1 MKKMVNV
8 LSQQYKLVFTIPKDI
23 PDVSSEPPQNRNS
36 ISKITITDKDIKE
49 AIDDITITS
58 APGPDG
64 ITTSI
69 YKEYAVQII
78 YPIKK
83 I

>member
-8 LSQQYKLVFTIPKDI
+8 LSQQYKIVFTIPKDI
-23 PDVSSEPPQNRNS
+23 PDVSSKPPQNRNS
-36 ISKITITDKDIKE
+36 ISKIIVTDKDIKE
-49 AIDDITITS
+49 VIDDITITS

-64 ITTSI
+64 ITSSI
-69 YKEYAVQII
+69 FKEYAVQII